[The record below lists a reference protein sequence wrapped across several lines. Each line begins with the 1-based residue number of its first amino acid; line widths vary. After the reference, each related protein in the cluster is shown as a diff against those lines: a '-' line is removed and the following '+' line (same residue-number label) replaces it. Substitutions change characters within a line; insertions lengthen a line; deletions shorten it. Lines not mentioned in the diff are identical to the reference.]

1 MGAGFTVV
9 LIVFIICA
17 TILVAMYVYYCG
29 ENEIGMFQN
38 PKHEKRIRELE
49 KQMEELKKE

>member
-1 MGAGFTVV
+1 MFGLAVV
-9 LIVFIICA
+9 LVVLIICA
-17 TILVAMYVYYCG
+17 TVIMAMYIYCCS

-38 PKHEKRIRELE
+38 PKYEKRIRELE